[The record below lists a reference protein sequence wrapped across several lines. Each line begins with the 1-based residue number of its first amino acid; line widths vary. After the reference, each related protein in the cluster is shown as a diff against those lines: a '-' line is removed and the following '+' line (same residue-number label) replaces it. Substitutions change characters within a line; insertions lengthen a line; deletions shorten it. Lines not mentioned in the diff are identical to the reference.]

1 MGKRTEKGMGKEQ
14 GKNSK
19 EIGKE
24 QRRDGKRIRERN

>member
-14 GKNSK
+14 AKNSK